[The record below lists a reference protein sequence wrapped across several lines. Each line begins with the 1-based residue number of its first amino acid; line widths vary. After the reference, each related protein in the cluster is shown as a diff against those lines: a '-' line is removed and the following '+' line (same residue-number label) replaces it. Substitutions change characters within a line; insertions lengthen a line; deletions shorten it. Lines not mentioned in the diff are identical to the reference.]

1 MTAYKYFSGEWICVT
16 NNVFFSVLY
25 QCLYS
30 YCGVKD
36 PSWAEIRHF
45 VKFLDLQLQSCES
58 SIFCNEDLVG
68 DVMAGLKSFVVKFMI
83 RMSRVWSLLFCIILS
98 PNPLCVCL

>member
-1 MTAYKYFSGEWICVT
+1 MTAYRLFSGKWTCVT
-16 NNVFFSVLY
+16 NNVLLSMLC
-25 QCLYS
+25 QCLDS
-30 YCGVKD
+30 YCGIRD

-58 SIFCNEDLVG
+58 SIFCNEDFVG

-83 RMSRVWSLLFCIILS
+83 RMSRVRPLIFCITNS
-98 PNPLCVCL
+98 